1 MSAYHAWARMKIPPC
16 PKCHSKKV
24 TLIGKRNALYPAGC
38 LVVFQLLFA
47 MLHRLQ
53 SPIEFRCDK
62 CHERFSRRFFSERFA
77 LLGFVAV
84 IFGWVGLMV
93 YVFWLAIQSI

>member
-1 MSAYHAWARMKIPPC
+1 MKTPDC
-16 PKCHSKKV
+16 PKCGSQRV

-38 LVVFQLLFA
+38 LVVFHILFA

-62 CHERFSRRFFSERFA
+62 CDERFSRRFFSERIA
-77 LLGFVAV
+77 LLAFVGV
-84 IFGWVGLMV
+84 IVGWVGLMF
-93 YVFWLAIQSI
+93 YVFWVGIQSL